1 MATSG
6 EPEQSEAN
14 IDPDVA
20 VIAPHLM
27 KTAPVAFTS
36 NMTEKEITGMYKT
49 NL

>member
-1 MATSG
+1 MATG
-6 EPEQSEAN
+6 GGPEETEAN

-27 KTAPVAFTS
+27 RTAPVIFTS
-36 NMTEKEITGMYKT
+36 NMTEENVNGICKM